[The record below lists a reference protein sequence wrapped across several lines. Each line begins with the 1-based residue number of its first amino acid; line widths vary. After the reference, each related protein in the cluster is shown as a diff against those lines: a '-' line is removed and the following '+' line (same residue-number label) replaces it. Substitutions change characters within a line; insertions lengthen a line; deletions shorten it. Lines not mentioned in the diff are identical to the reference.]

1 VSDCLKFYKAAAGNQ
16 SHQALEREG
25 GQGCGSRPPSVSA
38 PEGGADIEELVLA
51 AAVRQTVLETKERP
65 EGRVVGRSL
74 GS

>member
-1 VSDCLKFYKAAAGNQ
+1 VSDCSKFYKAAAGNQ
-16 SHQALEREG
+16 FHRALREG